1 MLLGMLRVLLLN
13 ARFKLRRRRRLAYR
27 NADIVPRRL
36 QGDET
41 IAWPQRRARRALGR
55 RRHRRRARN
64 EPQNRSPFT
73 VALSRCSEA
82 LSCWLLS
89 CRPLSHCLR
98 SRRLVPRRLPPQLP
112 RGKALE
118 APRLGDVCDEQ
129 LAVVEDAIERLL
141 VLGEHAIPIAA
152 IDDRAL
158 HAAAL
163 PMLRALL
170 PTWASALHTAALSM
184 VCALLLA
191 GGRA

>member
-1 MLLGMLRVLLLN
+1 MLRVLLLN

-82 LSCWLLS
+82 PQLWFPYKFIGWHVPHRLLSCWLLS

-98 SRRLVPRRLPPQLP
+98 SRRLVPRWLPPQLP
-112 RGKALE
+112 RDKALE

-129 LAVVEDAIERLL
+129 LAVVEDMEFSCRM
-141 VLGEHAIPIAA
+141 E
-152 IDDRAL
+152 
-158 HAAAL
+158 AL
-163 PMLRALL
+163 PYGNGTDTRTVRRM
-170 PTWASALHTAALSM
+170 
-184 VCALLLA
+184 
-191 GGRA
+191 